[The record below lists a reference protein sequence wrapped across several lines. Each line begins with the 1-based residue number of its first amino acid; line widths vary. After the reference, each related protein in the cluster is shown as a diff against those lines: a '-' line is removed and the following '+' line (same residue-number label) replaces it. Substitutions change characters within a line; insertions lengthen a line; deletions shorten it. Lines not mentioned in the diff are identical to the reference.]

1 MKKLIVFLLFFLFIK
16 EVFSQ
21 TPGCTDATACNYN
34 SLATLDDGSCTF
46 ATNWY
51 LDNDGDSYGTAGVD
65 TWNIYQPGNSSIV
78 ISNNTIVIVGV
89 DGINTNGQYSTAF
102 VTLNS
107 YNPGPIDFDW
117 LYVTS
122 DISPMF
128 DPASVWSGSFPST
141 TLSDPSGSTTQS
153 GSSGAYGIPN
163 GAIGFSVASNNSGG
177 SATLTITNLSGYS
190 YPIVNACVQPTGYVS
205 NNFDCNDWDSNIYPG
220 GIDTI
225 CNGSDDDC
233 DGMEDEGLF
242 HILYFLDA
250 DGDGFGD
257 PSFSEG
263 LCPQYVPDYTYS
275 LVGTDCND
283 FDPAVNPGTTELCN
297 GVDDNC
303 SNQIDEGLLSTYYA
317 DTDVDGYGDAGS
329 SVQSCTQPAGY
340 LTDNA
345 DCNDSNAA
353 VNPGATEVCN
363 GVDDNC
369 NNQIDE
375 GLLSTYYADT
385 DVDGYGDAASSV
397 QSCTQPAGY
406 LTDNTDCNDTNV
418 AVNPGATEVCN
429 GIDDNCNNQIDEGL
443 LSTYYA
449 DTDFDGYGA
458 AGSSVQA
465 CSQPAGYVTTN
476 TDCNNSN
483 AAVNPG
489 ATEVCNGIDENC
501 NNQID
506 EGLTFTNYYVDT
518 DGDGYGAGTAT
529 NACSQPAGY
538 VTTNTDCNNSNAA
551 VNPGTTESCNTAYD
565 DNCNGLINEGC
576 QVCPGGENPS
586 TATPITPAL
595 WPNCSTPVSCTLV
608 NALISSDANTFCLT
622 GEDKW
627 HQFVATSEG
636 ISIVVSSAGNDI
648 VIELQT
654 AAGVLVAQENAV
666 FGLGGE
672 ILNQSGLTAGQVYKI
687 GVRNYNS
694 ALGAGPYTIC
704 AKMLKRGGCDYP
716 AGPYTL
722 CQNFKATWTGAVGT
736 SYTFTFTGL
745 SGPALGNVYTRTQ
758 SSDYCLLSSVFPTL
772 PYGSNYNV
780 LITNTYPLLNAAGVV
795 EYISVPALSPCTMIT
810 SPQPLT
816 ALKIND
822 RCAAGPRNRG
832 AFVTSIPWVCGIS
845 DWRWEFTEVNSM
857 GSPIAAPIAVNRG
870 AASNLLNLGTVLQLA
885 YGKTYS
891 VRTAPLLSYTGTSY
905 QWGAAQCMSICS
917 SNGSCMVLDS
927 DGRPPAPQTE
937 KMDKAYDVNLSLY
950 PNPTQGASVNINL
963 TGVESENVH
972 IRIIDAMGRQVW
984 SNRYSVSGVLNT
996 NITFERPLARGLY
1009 LVEAIFNSE
1018 LQTQRMLVQ

>member
-21 TPGCTDATACNYN
+21 TAGCTDATACNYN
-34 SLATLDDGSCTF
+34 SLATIDDGSCTF
-46 ATNWY
+46 AQRYYADT
-51 LDNDGDSYGTAGVD
+51 DGDTYGNLSVGILNNGGVVSVEENDDIVVVINNVDIINSGTA
-65 TWNIYQPGNSSIV
+65 IYFQILV
-78 ISNNTIVIVGV
+78 NTTLTFDWSYVSTGSTP
-89 DGINTNGQYSTAF
+89 INTPVTWYNSNYGVFAGQEQYPILNPNG
-102 VTLNS
+102 
-107 YNPGPIDFDW
+107 G
-117 LYVTS
+117 
-122 DISPMF
+122 
-128 DPASVWSGSFPST
+128 
-141 TLSDPSGSTTQS
+141 TTQS
-153 GSSGAYGIPN
+153 GTFTAACLAGSIIALYLENITPN
-163 GAIGFSVASNNSGG
+163 VGPGSTTLIISNFSAFAAMDFHS
-177 SATLTITNLSGYS
+177 
-190 YPIVNACVQPTGYVS
+190 CVQEPGYVS
-205 NNFDCNDWDSNIYPG
+205 NN
-220 GIDTI
+220 
-225 CNGSDDDC
+225 
-233 DGMEDEGLF
+233 
-242 HILYFLDA
+242 
-250 DGDGFGD
+250 
-257 PSFSEG
+257 
-263 LCPQYVPDYTYS
+263 
-275 LVGTDCND
+275 TDCND
-283 FDPAVNPGTTELCN
+283 SDPAVYPGATEVCN
-297 GVDDNC
+297 GVDDNCNNQIDEGLLSAYYADTDVDGYGDAGSSVQSCTQPAGYVTTNTDCNDSSAAVNVGATEVCNGIDDNC

-329 SVQSCTQPAGY
+329 SVQACSQPAGY
-340 LTDNA
+340 VTTNT

-363 GVDDNC
+363 GVDD
-369 NNQIDE
+369 
-375 GLLSTYYADT
+375 
-385 DVDGYGDAASSV
+385 
-397 QSCTQPAGY
+397 
-406 LTDNTDCNDTNV
+406 
-418 AVNPGATEVCN
+418 
-429 GIDDNCNNQIDEGL
+429 
-443 LSTYYA
+443 
-449 DTDFDGYGA
+449 
-458 AGSSVQA
+458 
-465 CSQPAGYVTTN
+465 
-476 TDCNNSN
+476 
-483 AAVNPG
+483 
-489 ATEVCNGIDENC
+489 NC

-586 TATPITPAL
+586 TATTITPAL
-595 WPNCSTPVSCTLV
+595 WPNCSPPVSGTLV
-608 NALISSDANTFCLT
+608 NALISSDANTICLT

-636 ISIVVSSAGNDI
+636 VSIVVNSTSTNI
-648 VIELQT
+648 LIELQT

-666 FGLGGE
+666 SGLGGE
-672 ILNQSGLTAGQVYKI
+672 ILNHSGLTVGQVYKI

-694 ALGAGPYTIC
+694 ASGSGAYTIC
-704 AKMLKRGGCDYP
+704 AKILKRGGCDSGP
-716 AGPYTL
+716 GPYTL
-722 CQNFKATWTGAVGT
+722 CQNFKATWAGAVGT

-772 PYGSNYNV
+772 PYGSTYNV
-780 LITNTYPLLNAAGVV
+780 LITNTYTLLNAAGVA
-795 EYISVPALSPCTMIT
+795 EFISVPALSPCTMIT

-816 ALKIND
+816 ALKLND

-832 AFVTSIPWVCGIS
+832 ASVTSLPWVCGIS

-857 GSPIAAPIAVNRG
+857 GAPIAAPITVNRG
-870 AASNLLNLGTVLQLA
+870 AASNLLNLGNVVQLA

-891 VRTAPLLSYTGTSY
+891 VRTAPLLSYTGSNY
-905 QWGAAQCMSICS
+905 LWGAPQCMSICS

-937 KMDKAYDVNLSLY
+937 KMDKADDVNLSLY

-996 NITFERPLARGLY
+996 NISFERPLARGLY

>member
-34 SLATLDDGSCTF
+34 SLATIDDGSCTF

-51 LDNDGDSYGTAGVD
+51 IDNDGDSYGTTGVD
-65 TWNIYQPGNSSIV
+65 IWNIYQPGNSSIV
-78 ISNNTIVIVGV
+78 ISNNTIVIVGA
-89 DGINTNGQYSTAF
+89 DDINTNGQYSNAF
-102 VTLNS
+102 VTLNCYS
-107 YNPGPIDFDW
+107 PGPIDFDW

-128 DPASVWSGSFPST
+128 DPASVWSVLLGVT

-153 GSSGAYGIPN
+153 GSSSAYSLPN
-163 GAIGFSVASNNSGG
+163 STISFVVGSYNSGG

-190 YPIVNACVQPTGYVS
+190 YPIVNACVQPTGYAS
-205 NNFDCNDWDSNIYPG
+205 NNFDCNDLDSNTYPG
-220 GIDTI
+220 GIEI
-225 CNGSDDDC
+225 CNSFDDDC

-257 PSFSEG
+257 PSFSEE

-297 GVDDNC
+297 GIDDNC
-303 SNQIDEGLLSTYYA
+303 NGQIDEGLLSTYCA

-340 LTDNA
+340 L
-345 DCNDSNAA
+345 
-353 VNPGATEVCN
+353 
-363 GVDDNC
+363 
-369 NNQIDE
+369 I
-375 GLLSTYYADT
+375 
-385 DVDGYGDAASSV
+385 
-397 QSCTQPAGY
+397 
-406 LTDNTDCNDTNV
+406 DNTDCNDTNV

-429 GIDDNCNNQIDEGL
+429 GIDDNCNGQIDEGL

-449 DTDFDGYGA
+449 DTDVDGYGD

-476 TDCNNSN
+476 TDCNDSN

-489 ATEVCNGIDENC
+489 ATEVCNGIDDNC

-529 NACSQPAGY
+529 NACSQPSGY

-576 QVCPGGENPS
+576 AVCPGGENPS
-586 TATPITPAL
+586 TATTITPAL
-595 WPNCSTPVSCTLV
+595 WPNCSPPVSCTLV

-636 ISIVVSSAGNDI
+636 ISIVVSSAANDI

-672 ILNQSGLTAGQVYKI
+672 ILNHSGLTAGQVYKI

-694 ALGAGPYTIC
+694 ASGSGAYTIC
-704 AKMLKRGGCDYP
+704 AKMLKRGGCDSGP
-716 AGPYTL
+716 GPYTL
-722 CQNFKATWTGAVGT
+722 CQIFKATWAGAAGT
-736 SYTFTFTGL
+736 SYTFTFTGV

-758 SSDYCLLSSVFPTL
+758 STDNCLLSSVIPTL

-795 EYISVPALSPCTMIT
+795 EYISVPALSTCTMIT

-832 AFVTSIPWVCGIS
+832 AFVTSLPWVCGII

-905 QWGAAQCMSICS
+905 QWGATQCMSICS

-950 PNPTQGASVNINL
+950 PNPTQGAGVNINL

-984 SNRYSVSGVLNT
+984 SNRYSISGVLNT

>member
-34 SLATLDDGSCTF
+34 SLATTDDGSCTF
-46 ATNWY
+46 VQRYYADT
-51 LDNDGDSYGTAGVD
+51 DGDTYGNLSVGILNYGGVVSVEENDDIVVVINNVDIINSGAVIYFQILVNTALTFDWSYVSTGST
-65 TWNIYQPGNSSIV
+65 P
-78 ISNNTIVIVGV
+78 
-89 DGINTNGQYSTAF
+89 INTPVTWYNSNYGVFAGQELYPILNPNG
-102 VTLNS
+102 
-107 YNPGPIDFDW
+107 G
-117 LYVTS
+117 
-122 DISPMF
+122 
-128 DPASVWSGSFPST
+128 
-141 TLSDPSGSTTQS
+141 TTQS
-153 GSSGAYGIPN
+153 GTFPAACLAGSIIALYFQNITPN
-163 GAIGFSVASNNSGG
+163 VGPGSTTLIISNFSAFAAMDFHS
-177 SATLTITNLSGYS
+177 
-190 YPIVNACVQPTGYVS
+190 CVQEPGYVS
-205 NNFDCNDWDSNIYPG
+205 NN
-220 GIDTI
+220 
-225 CNGSDDDC
+225 
-233 DGMEDEGLF
+233 
-242 HILYFLDA
+242 
-250 DGDGFGD
+250 
-257 PSFSEG
+257 
-263 LCPQYVPDYTYS
+263 
-275 LVGTDCND
+275 TDCND
-283 FDPAVNPGTTELCN
+283 SDPAV
-297 GVDDNC
+297 
-303 SNQIDEGLLSTYYA
+303 Y
-317 DTDVDGYGDAGS
+317 
-329 SVQSCTQPAGY
+329 
-340 LTDNA
+340 
-345 DCNDSNAA
+345 
-353 VNPGATEVCN
+353 PGATEVCN

-385 DVDGYGDAASSV
+385 DVDGYGDA
-397 QSCTQPAGY
+397 
-406 LTDNTDCNDTNV
+406 
-418 AVNPGATEVCN
+418 
-429 GIDDNCNNQIDEGL
+429 
-443 LSTYYA
+443 
-449 DTDFDGYGA
+449 
-458 AGSSVQA
+458 GSSVQA

-476 TDCNNSN
+476 TDCNDSN
-483 AAVNPG
+483 AAVNLG
-489 ATEVCNGIDENC
+489 ATEVCNGIDDNC

-586 TATPITPAL
+586 TATTITPAL
-595 WPNCSTPVSCTLV
+595 WPNCSPPVSGTLV
-608 NALISSDANTFCLT
+608 NALISSDANTICLT

-636 ISIVVSSAGNDI
+636 VSIVVNSTSTNI
-648 VIELQT
+648 LIELQT

-666 FGLGGE
+666 SGLGGE
-672 ILNQSGLTAGQVYKI
+672 ILNHSGLTVGQVYKI

-694 ALGAGPYTIC
+694 ASGSGAYTIC
-704 AKMLKRGGCDYP
+704 AKMLKRGGCDSGP
-716 AGPYTL
+716 GPYTL
-722 CQNFKATWTGAVGT
+722 CQIFKATWAGAIGT
-736 SYTFTFTGL
+736 SYTFTFTGV

-758 SSDYCLLSSVFPTL
+758 SSDNCLLSSVFPTL
-772 PYGSNYNV
+772 PYGSTYNV
-780 LITNTYPLLNAAGVV
+780 LITNTYTLLNAAGVA
-795 EYISVPALSPCTMIT
+795 EFISVPALSPCTMIT
-810 SPQPLT
+810 SPQLLT
-816 ALKIND
+816 ALKNTD

-832 AFVTSIPWVCGIS
+832 ALVTSIPWVCGIS

-857 GSPIAAPIAVNRG
+857 GSPIAAPFAVNRG
-870 AASNLLNLGTVLQLA
+870 AASNLLNLGTVAQLA

-891 VRTAPLLSYTGTSY
+891 VRTAPLLSYTGINY
-905 QWGAAQCMSICS
+905 QWGAPQCMSICS

-937 KMDKAYDVNLSLY
+937 KMDKAYNVNLSLY

-996 NITFERPLARGLY
+996 NISFERPLARGLY

>member
-1 MKKLIVFLLFFLFIK
+1 M
-16 EVFSQ
+16 
-21 TPGCTDATACNYN
+21 
-34 SLATLDDGSCTF
+34 
-46 ATNWY
+46 
-51 LDNDGDSYGTAGVD
+51 
-65 TWNIYQPGNSSIV
+65 
-78 ISNNTIVIVGV
+78 
-89 DGINTNGQYSTAF
+89 
-102 VTLNS
+102 
-107 YNPGPIDFDW
+107 
-117 LYVTS
+117 
-122 DISPMF
+122 
-128 DPASVWSGSFPST
+128 
-141 TLSDPSGSTTQS
+141 
-153 GSSGAYGIPN
+153 
-163 GAIGFSVASNNSGG
+163 
-177 SATLTITNLSGYS
+177 
-190 YPIVNACVQPTGYVS
+190 
-205 NNFDCNDWDSNIYPG
+205 
-220 GIDTI
+220 
-225 CNGSDDDC
+225 CNG
-233 DGMEDEGLF
+233 
-242 HILYFLDA
+242 I
-250 DGDGFGD
+250 
-257 PSFSEG
+257 
-263 LCPQYVPDYTYS
+263 
-275 LVGTDCND
+275 
-283 FDPAVNPGTTELCN
+283 
-297 GVDDNC
+297 DDNC

-329 SVQSCTQPAGY
+329 SVQACSQPAGY
-340 LTDNA
+340 VTTNT

-363 GVDDNC
+363 GVDD
-369 NNQIDE
+369 
-375 GLLSTYYADT
+375 
-385 DVDGYGDAASSV
+385 
-397 QSCTQPAGY
+397 
-406 LTDNTDCNDTNV
+406 
-418 AVNPGATEVCN
+418 
-429 GIDDNCNNQIDEGL
+429 
-443 LSTYYA
+443 
-449 DTDFDGYGA
+449 
-458 AGSSVQA
+458 
-465 CSQPAGYVTTN
+465 
-476 TDCNNSN
+476 
-483 AAVNPG
+483 
-489 ATEVCNGIDENC
+489 NC

-586 TATPITPAL
+586 TATTITPAL
-595 WPNCSTPVSCTLV
+595 WPNCSPPVSGTLV
-608 NALISSDANTFCLT
+608 NALISSDANTICLT

-636 ISIVVSSAGNDI
+636 VSIVVNSTSTNI
-648 VIELQT
+648 LIELQT

-666 FGLGGE
+666 SGLGGE
-672 ILNQSGLTAGQVYKI
+672 ILNHSGLTVGQVYKI

-694 ALGAGPYTIC
+694 ASGSGAYTIC
-704 AKMLKRGGCDYP
+704 AKILKRGGCDSGP
-716 AGPYTL
+716 GPYTL
-722 CQNFKATWTGAVGT
+722 CQIFKATWAGAVGT

-772 PYGSNYNV
+772 PYGSTYNV
-780 LITNTYPLLNAAGVV
+780 LITNTYTLLNAAGVA
-795 EYISVPALSPCTMIT
+795 EFISVPALSPCTMIT

-816 ALKIND
+816 ALKLND

-832 AFVTSIPWVCGIS
+832 ASVTSLPWVCGIS

-857 GSPIAAPIAVNRG
+857 GAPIAAPITVNRG
-870 AASNLLNLGTVLQLA
+870 AASNLLNLGNVVQLA

-891 VRTAPLLSYTGTSY
+891 VRTAPLLSYTGSNY
-905 QWGAAQCMSICS
+905 LWGAPQCMSICS

-937 KMDKAYDVNLSLY
+937 KMDKADDVNLSLY

-996 NITFERPLARGLY
+996 NISFERPLARGLY

>member
-153 GSSGAYGIPN
+153 GSSGAYGFPN

-205 NNFDCNDWDSNIYPG
+205 NNFDCNDWDSNTYPG
-220 GIDTI
+220 GIEI
-225 CNGSDDDC
+225 CNSFDDDC

-303 SNQIDEGLLSTYYA
+303 NNQIDEGLLSTYYA

-329 SVQSCTQPAGY
+329 SVQACSQPAGY
-340 LTDNA
+340 LTDNT

-363 GVDDNC
+363 G
-369 NNQIDE
+369 
-375 GLLSTYYADT
+375 
-385 DVDGYGDAASSV
+385 
-397 QSCTQPAGY
+397 
-406 LTDNTDCNDTNV
+406 
-418 AVNPGATEVCN
+418 
-429 GIDDNCNNQIDEGL
+429 IDD
-443 LSTYYA
+443 
-449 DTDFDGYGA
+449 
-458 AGSSVQA
+458 
-465 CSQPAGYVTTN
+465 
-476 TDCNNSN
+476 
-483 AAVNPG
+483 
-489 ATEVCNGIDENC
+489 NC

-576 QVCPGGENPS
+576 AVCPGGENPS
-586 TATPITPAL
+586 TATTITPAL
-595 WPNCSTPVSCTLV
+595 WPNCSPPVSGTLV
-608 NALISSDANTFCLT
+608 NALISTDANTICLT

-636 ISIVVSSAGNDI
+636 VSIVVNSTSTNI
-648 VIELQT
+648 LIELQT

-666 FGLGGE
+666 SGLGGE
-672 ILNQSGLTAGQVYKI
+672 ILNHSGLTAGQVYKI

-694 ALGAGPYTIC
+694 ASGSGAYTIC

-722 CQNFKATWTGAVGT
+722 CQNFKATWAGAVGT

-795 EYISVPALSPCTMIT
+795 EYISVSALSPCTMIT

-816 ALKIND
+816 ALKPGD
-822 RCAAGPRNRG
+822 RCAAGPRNRW
-832 AFVTSIPWVCGIS
+832 AVVSSLPWVCGII

-870 AASNLLNLGTVLQLA
+870 AASNFLNLGTVGQLA

-891 VRTAPLLSYTGTSY
+891 VRTAPLLSYTGISY
-905 QWGAAQCMSICS
+905 QWGATQCMSICS

-927 DGRPPAPQTE
+927 DERPPVPQTE

-950 PNPTQGASVNINL
+950 PNPTQGAGVNINL
-963 TGVESENVH
+963 TGVESENLH

-1009 LVEAIFNSE
+1009 LVEAIFNNE
-1018 LQTQRMLVQ
+1018 LQTQLMLVQ